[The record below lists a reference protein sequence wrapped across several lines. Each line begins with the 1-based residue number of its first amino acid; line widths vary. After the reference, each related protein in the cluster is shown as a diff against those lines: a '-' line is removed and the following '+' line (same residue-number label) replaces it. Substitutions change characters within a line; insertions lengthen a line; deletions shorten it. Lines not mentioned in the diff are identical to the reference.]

1 LAFGA
6 PSEDAEGVTRIA
18 RGEEV
23 DTMTV
28 QARRY
33 GRWCREHFDVVAA
46 QDLPAPRAA
55 DVAEVPVRPEP
66 QPVETV
72 AEQPRQN

>member
-1 LAFGA
+1 V
-6 PSEDAEGVTRIA
+6 DA
-18 RGEEV
+18 
-23 DTMTV
+23 MTV

-46 QDLPAPRAA
+46 QGVPAPRPADAA
-55 DVAEVPVRPEP
+55 EARPQPQP

-72 AEQPRQN
+72 AEQPRQS